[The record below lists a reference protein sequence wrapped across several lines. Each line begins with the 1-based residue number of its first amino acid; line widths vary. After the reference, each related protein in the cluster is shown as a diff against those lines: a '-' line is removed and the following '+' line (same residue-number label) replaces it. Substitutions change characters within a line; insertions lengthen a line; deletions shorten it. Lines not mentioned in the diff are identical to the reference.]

1 MAKSDPSNPRWIDHS
16 CNRLAQHPE
25 TGPITGGEQE
35 RLVIPNQEEVEL
47 QIDFGGIQA
56 EPKNVRSNLHD
67 LRQIECENVD
77 LSSGARWSS
86 AKLLGHENAAHRVR
100 VRGQ

>member
-16 CNRLAQHPE
+16 CNRLAQHRE

-47 QIDFGGIQA
+47 QIDLGGIQA
-56 EPKNVRSNLHD
+56 ESKNVRSNLCD
-67 LRQIECENVD
+67 LRQIECEHVD
-77 LSSGARWSS
+77 LSSDARWSL
-86 AKLLGHENAAHRVR
+86 ANLLDHENAAHRR
-100 VRGQ
+100 A